1 MGNQRR
7 ENTTRKCQKR
17 AGVQGQGGKKAEA
30 TKIRGPEE

>member
-7 ENTTRKCQKR
+7 ENTMRKWQKR

-30 TKIRGPEE
+30 IRIRGPGE